1 MLYNKWGAE
10 KNQSNAIE
18 SFYKQKEE
26 REQNNTFIS
35 NANMSKASPTGKT
48 GTSYVSKI
56 YVRYYE
62 RTI

>member
-1 MLYNKWGAE
+1 MLYNKWGTE

-35 NANMSKASPTGKT
+35 NANMLKANPTDKT
-48 GTSYVSKI
+48 GTSYVSTS
-56 YVRYYE
+56 YVRCYE